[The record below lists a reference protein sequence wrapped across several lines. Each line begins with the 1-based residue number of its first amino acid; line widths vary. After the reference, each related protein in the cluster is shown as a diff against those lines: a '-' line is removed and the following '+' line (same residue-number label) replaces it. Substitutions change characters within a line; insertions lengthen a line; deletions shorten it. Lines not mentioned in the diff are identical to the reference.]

1 MPQTASTVYEVK
13 SISSGISD
21 YIGKETK
28 IYYDKNY
35 PKNKYCLSSDK
46 LGNFIGAVFGIILL
60 TVGIVLITRWKS
72 IIV

>member
-1 MPQTASTVYEVK
+1 
-13 SISSGISD
+13 
-21 YIGKETK
+21 
-28 IYYDKNY
+28 
-35 PKNKYCLSSDK
+35 